1 MHNCACR
8 ALQKEYS
15 TEEGTTHTTFAVA
28 IFGQLKVVCLT
39 GDLFLK
45 HSEELCGGSALPTC
59 PCVYHLFLHPEER
72 SETPGHSANPCAVVA
87 QDSLPFSAP
96 SLPSQKSSVLVL
108 LFPLRDIWLKIQV
121 LAGLLT
127 VDDVGREGRR
137 DEEEPSKTVTNPNK
151 QKNPPKT
158 EASGCSGTGL

>member
-1 MHNCACR
+1 
-8 ALQKEYS
+8 
-15 TEEGTTHTTFAVA
+15 
-28 IFGQLKVVCLT
+28 
-39 GDLFLK
+39 
-45 HSEELCGGSALPTC
+45 
-59 PCVYHLFLHPEER
+59 
-72 SETPGHSANPCAVVA
+72 
-87 QDSLPFSAP
+87 
-96 SLPSQKSSVLVL
+96 LPSQKSSVLVL

-137 DEEEPSKTVTNPNK
+137 DEEEPGKTVTNPNK